1 MATQLGGQPFGQLTL
16 AGRGTPGGPVDDVVM
31 NAGHWPDGPG
41 QVVLDGSAG
50 GGGPAL
56 GSTITVSG
64 VPGAPA
70 LVVVGYGDSV
80 TNTAD
85 GWVTPAEITRL
96 RAPGAPA
103 SAQMLYRFTHAASYG
118 QVRADVAEVSRAL
131 PPGAVTGAASWLAA
145 QGQAT
150 GNGAVMEPFVVAF
163 ALIGLAMAV
172 LIVGNVV
179 SGAVVASYTRIG
191 VLKCVGLSPAQVV
204 VAYLSRV
211 GWPALAGCLAGVVA
225 GNLLAV
231 PVLHNSA
238 AAYGVGSQ
246 QVPWWASVVAP
257 AGMFALVLLAGF
269 GPALRAGRLS
279 AAEAIAAGRAPRAG
293 RGYAAHRI
301 AARLR
306 LPRPA
311 GLGLAAPFARP
322 ARTVVTLAAI
332 AFGATAVIFAFGLSS
347 SLSRAAASQSHS
359 ATIPVRV
366 EPFGPGGGPGQMP
379 TAAQDAAVPAALR
392 AQPGT
397 RHEVTL
403 YGNGVKVPGI
413 AGTVN
418 AQAFG
423 GDASWTGYGII
434 AGRWYDAPG
443 EVDVNTAFLDQ
454 SGLAVG
460 DTATVDTGTDP
471 QTQVAVRV
479 AGEVFDP
486 DSQARMYGSTQ
497 TLPGVASPANVEEYD
512 VALRP
517 GVSADAYVQAVNRAL
532 GGQNPWQATAQQ
544 DGRKFYTIASGLVSL
559 LALMVAVAAG
569 LGVLNTVL
577 MTTRD
582 RVHDLGVFKALG
594 MRPGQVLTMVV
605 CWIAGPAVV
614 AAAIAAPAAVAL
626 NTATVR
632 AMAGTAHTGI
642 PASFTQVLPPSRLAL
657 LSLAAVAIA
666 VAGALLPAGWAARAR
681 PAVALL
687 ESAGFSVVATAADAA
702 DLLAAVEREQ
712 PDVVIADVRMP
723 PTHTDEGIRAALVI
737 RSQWPDVAVLVLSQY
752 VEERYAADLLSANT
766 HGIGYLLKDRVA
778 DVAEFLDALR
788 RVAAGG
794 TALDPEVVAQLLV
807 RRGGDPLDDL
817 TERERG
823 VLALMAEGRSNAEI
837 AAALVITDSAVSKHI
852 NSIFAKLG
860 LYPQDAGHRRV
871 LAVLRYLGVEPA
883 LRFDRRGQCHGDRVA
898 SR

>member
-1 MATQLGGQPFGQLTL
+1 MSWLGPVRTASGGMRRHKVQAIAIGLVVLVSTASATLGLALLAASNAPFTRAFGTQNGAHVTVTVNAARASTANLAATSHLAGVTAAAGPFAESVVQTQFQGQPFGQLAL
-16 AGRGTPGGPVDDVVM
+16 AGRASPGGPVDDVVL
-31 NAGHWPDGPG
+31 NGGHWPDGPG

-50 GGGPAL
+50 DGGPAL
-56 GSTITVSG
+56 GSTITVTG
-64 VPGAPA
+64 VPGTPA
-70 LVVVGYGDSV
+70 LVVVGFGDSV

-85 GWVTPAEITRL
+85 GWVTPGEVARL
-96 RAPGAPA
+96 RAPGVPQ
-103 SAQMLYRFTHAASYG
+103 STQMLYRFSHAASYG
-118 QVRADVAEVSRAL
+118 EVRADVTEVSRAL
-131 PPGAVTGAASWLAA
+131 PAGAVTGAASWLAA
-145 QGQAT
+145 QDQAT
-150 GNGAVMEPFVVAF
+150 GNGAIMEPFVVAF

-191 VLKCVGLSPAQVV
+191 VLKCIGLSPAQVV

-211 GWPALAGCLAGVVA
+211 GWPALAGCLAGAVT
-225 GNLLAV
+225 GNVLAA
-231 PVLHNSA
+231 PVLHKSA
-238 AAYGVGSQ
+238 GAYGVGSQ
-246 QVPWWASVVAP
+246 QVPWWASVIAP

-279 AAEAIAAGRAPRAG
+279 AAQAIAAGRAPRAG
-293 RGYAAHRI
+293 RGYAAHRL

-322 ARTVVTLAAI
+322 ARTVVTLAAV

-347 SLSRAAASQSHS
+347 SLSRAAASQTHS

-366 EPFGPGGGPGQMP
+366 EPFGPGDGPAQMP
-379 TAAQDAAVPAALR
+379 TPAQDAAVVSALR

-397 RHEVTL
+397 QHEVTL

-418 AQAFG
+418 AQAYD

-434 AGRWYDAPG
+434 AGHWYGAPG

-460 DTATVDTGTDP
+460 DTATVYTGTGP
-471 QTQVAVRV
+471 QTQVTVRV

-486 DSQARMYGSTQ
+486 GREPRVFGSTR

-517 GVSADAYVQAVNRAL
+517 GVSADSYVQAVNGAL
-532 GGQNPWQATAQQ
+532 GAKNPWQATSQQ
-544 DGRKFYTIASGLVSL
+544 DGVKFYTIASGLVSV

-614 AAAIAAPAAVAL
+614 AAAVAAPAAVAL
-626 NTATVR
+626 NNATVR

-642 PASFTQVLPPSRLAL
+642 PASFTQVFPPSRLAL

-666 VAGALLPAGWAARAR
+666 VAGALLPASWAARAR
-681 PAVALL
+681 PAVAL
-687 ESAGFSVVATAADAA
+687 
-702 DLLAAVEREQ
+702 
-712 PDVVIADVRMP
+712 
-723 PTHTDEGIRAALVI
+723 H
-737 RSQWPDVAVLVLSQY
+737 
-752 VEERYAADLLSANT
+752 
-766 HGIGYLLKDRVA
+766 
-778 DVAEFLDALR
+778 AE
-788 RVAAGG
+788 
-794 TALDPEVVAQLLV
+794 
-807 RRGGDPLDDL
+807 
-817 TERERG
+817 
-823 VLALMAEGRSNAEI
+823 
-837 AAALVITDSAVSKHI
+837 
-852 NSIFAKLG
+852 
-860 LYPQDAGHRRV
+860 
-871 LAVLRYLGVEPA
+871 
-883 LRFDRRGQCHGDRVA
+883 
-898 SR
+898 

>member
-1 MATQLGGQPFGQLTL
+1 VSWAGAVRTASGGILRHKVQAVAIGLVVLVSTASATLGLTLLAASNGPFLAAFGAQHGANLTATVNTARVDPAELAATSRLTGVTAAAGPFTESTVQTQFGGQPFGQMVLT
-16 AGRGTPGGPVDDVVM
+16 GRASPGGPVDDVVL

-50 GGGPAL
+50 DGGPRL
-56 GSTITVSG
+56 GSTLFVTG
-64 VPGAPA
+64 VPGSPA
-70 LVVVGYGDSV
+70 LVVVGFGNSV

-85 GWVTPAEITRL
+85 GWVSPGEITRL
-96 RAPGAPA
+96 RAPGVPG
-103 SAQMLYRFTHAASYG
+103 SAQMLYRFTHAASDG
-118 QVRADVAEVSRAL
+118 EVRADVAEVTGAL
-131 PPGAVTGAASWLAA
+131 PPHVVTGAASWLAA
-145 QGQAT
+145 ENAST
-150 GNGAVMEPFVVAF
+150 SSGAIMEPFVVAF

-179 SGAVVASYTRIG
+179 SGAVVAGYQRIG
-191 VLKCVGLSPAQVV
+191 VLKCIGLTPAQVV
-204 VAYLSRV
+204 LAYLSRV
-211 GWPALAGCLAGVVA
+211 GWPALAGCVAGVVA

-231 PVLHNSA
+231 PVLHGSA
-238 AAYGVGSQ
+238 GAYGVGSQ
-246 QVPWWASVVAP
+246 QVPWWASVIAP

-269 GPALRAGRLS
+269 WPALRAGRLS

-293 RGYAAHRI
+293 HGYAAHRL

-322 ARTVVTLAAI
+322 GRTAVTFAAI
-332 AFGATAVIFAFGLSS
+332 AFGATAVIFAFGLTS
-347 SLSRAAASQSHS
+347 SLSRAAASQRHT

-366 EPFGPGGGPGQMP
+366 EQFGQGDGPQQLP
-379 TAAQDAAVPAALR
+379 SAAQDAAAAAALR

-397 RHEVTL
+397 RHAVPL
-403 YGNGVKVPGI
+403 YGNEVKVAGI
-413 AGTVN
+413 AANVN

-423 GDASWTGYGII
+423 GDASWIGFGII
-434 AGRWYDAPG
+434 SGRWYHAPG
-443 EVDVNTAFLDQ
+443 EVDVNTAFLTA

-460 DTATVDTGTDP
+460 DTATVNTGTA
-471 QTQVAVRV
+471 QVTVRIV
-479 AGEVFDP
+479 GEVFRPGDEP
-486 DSQARMYGSTQ
+486 MLFSSTG
-497 TLPGVASPANVEEYD
+497 TLPGLATAANLQEYD

-517 GVSADAYVQAVNRAL
+517 GTSAAGYVQAVNRTL
-532 GGQNPWQATAQQ
+532 GGSNPWQATTQQ
-544 DGRKFYTIASGLVSL
+544 HGGQFYAIASGLVSL

-642 PASFTQVLPPSRLAL
+642 PASFTQVFSPSRLAL

-681 PAVALL
+681 PAVAL
-687 ESAGFSVVATAADAA
+687 
-702 DLLAAVEREQ
+702 
-712 PDVVIADVRMP
+712 
-723 PTHTDEGIRAALVI
+723 H
-737 RSQWPDVAVLVLSQY
+737 
-752 VEERYAADLLSANT
+752 
-766 HGIGYLLKDRVA
+766 
-778 DVAEFLDALR
+778 AE
-788 RVAAGG
+788 
-794 TALDPEVVAQLLV
+794 
-807 RRGGDPLDDL
+807 
-817 TERERG
+817 
-823 VLALMAEGRSNAEI
+823 
-837 AAALVITDSAVSKHI
+837 
-852 NSIFAKLG
+852 
-860 LYPQDAGHRRV
+860 
-871 LAVLRYLGVEPA
+871 
-883 LRFDRRGQCHGDRVA
+883 
-898 SR
+898 